1 MKFAAWFFA
10 LGVLAMSTHPAAAAI
25 KTKDVSYT
33 YDGTTMKG
41 VLVWDDAQTG
51 KRPGVLVVHEWWG
64 LNDYAKKRA
73 EQLAGLGYVAFAC
86 DMYGDGKLVDNP
98 KDAGMLAG
106 GLRKDHKAWMGR
118 ALAAVKVLQDD
129 PNVDASK
136 IAAIGYCFGGSTAL
150 ELANTAGPIV
160 AAVGFHA
167 ALPPIDAEK
176 AKKIKARILIAH
188 GADDSFIPDE
198 AIKQTK
204 DAYDAA
210 KVNYRFVAYPGAVHS
225 YTVPDADARNLKGIR
240 YNAAADRQSWDDM
253 KKLFA
258 EAFGK

>member
-1 MKFAAWFFA
+1 MKFAATLAA
-10 LGVLAMSTHPAAAAI
+10 LAFCAAISGRAEAAI
-25 KTKDVSYT
+25 KTKTVTYT
-33 YDGTTMKG
+33 YDGVTMKG
-41 VLVWDDAQTG
+41 TLAWDDAQTG

-73 EQLAGLGYVAFAC
+73 EQLAGMGYVAFAA

-106 GLRKDHKAWMGR
+106 GLRKDHKTWMGR

-150 ELANTAGPIV
+150 ELANTASPIV

-176 AKKIKARILIAH
+176 AKKITARILIAH

-210 KVNYRFVAYPGAVHS
+210 KVNYRFVAYPGAMHS

-240 YNAAADRQSWDDM
+240 YNAAADKQSWSDM
-253 KKLFA
+253 TKLFG

>member
-1 MKFAAWFFA
+1 MKFAATILT
-10 LGVLAMSTHPAAAAI
+10 LGVFAIMANSADAAI
-25 KTKDVSYT
+25 KTREVSYT
-33 YDGTTMKG
+33 HDGVTMKG
-41 VLVWDDAQTG
+41 YLAWDDAKTG
-51 KRPGVLVVHEWWG
+51 KRPAVLVVHEWWG

-73 EQLAGLGYVAFAC
+73 EQLAGMGYVAFAA
-86 DMYGDGKLVDNP
+86 DMYGNGKVVDNP

-106 GLRKDHKAWMGR
+106 GLRKDHAAWMGR
-118 ALAAVKVLQDD
+118 ANAAVKVLQDD

-150 ELANTAGPIV
+150 ELANTASPIV

-188 GADDSFIPDE
+188 GADDTFISDE
-198 AIKQTK
+198 SIKQTK

-225 YTVPDADARNLKGIR
+225 YTVPGADERNIKGIR
-240 YNAAADRQSWDDM
+240 YNAAADRQSWEDM
-253 KKLFA
+253 QKLFG